1 MDKSQIHQE
10 LKILGLKNKLRITL
24 KYFLFN
30 TPQNELSCFYRILD
44 LLKQKY
50 TNTNDLNFIE
60 QGIRSNIQNNNI
72 SYTISN
78 ISSYINNYNNLHLLE
93 DLLYSIDTGINFKL
107 ENNNEI
113 LQSLIIENTNISLEQ
128 NNSLQRIEEN
138 TNKL

>member
-1 MDKSQIHQE
+1 MDKTLICQE
-10 LKILGLKNKLRITL
+10 LKLLGLKNKLRIAL

-50 TNTNDLNFIE
+50 TNVDDFNFIE
-60 QGIRSNIQNNNI
+60 QGIRSNLHNNI
-72 SYTISN
+72 LYAISN
-78 ISSYINNYNNLHLLE
+78 ISSYMNNYNNLHLLE
-93 DLLYSIDTGINFKL
+93 DLLYSIDSGINFKL

-113 LQSLIIENTNISLEQ
+113 LTSLIIENTNISLEQ
-128 NNSLQRIEEN
+128 NNSLQRIEET